1 MSEKTRCVHVQCIC
15 WSFLL
20 KDQPNSVRGGGVALC
35 KSPVR
40 GEDVGIGVGV

>member
-1 MSEKTRCVHVQCIC
+1 MLELPIEGSTQLCEGGGG
-15 WSFLL
+15 
-20 KDQPNSVRGGGVALC
+20 GGGVTLC